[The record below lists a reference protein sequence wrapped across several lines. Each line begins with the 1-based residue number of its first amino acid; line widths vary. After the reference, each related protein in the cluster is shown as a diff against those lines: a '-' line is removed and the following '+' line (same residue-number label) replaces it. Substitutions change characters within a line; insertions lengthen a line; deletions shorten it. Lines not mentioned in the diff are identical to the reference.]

1 MSNMFGPIITAGEVR
16 QAIQDTIMLWMPD
29 YLYEVGE
36 RNGFD
41 RGDLPLF
48 QSFAPMIVWDKFE
61 EDAIPA
67 CLIVAP
73 GTLDVPQKR
82 GGKMNV
88 RWGVGIGCVVSGQDR
103 EGTWKLG
110 EIYAAAV
117 RTLLLQH
124 PSLGGFASG
133 VNWISERYDQLP
145 SDSARTLGAGS
156 LQFGIDVEGVAEP
169 GMGPMAPTVDP
180 LVDPGDFPQV
190 DTVTFDVTP
199 RS

>member
-1 MSNMFGPIITAGEVR
+1 MSNMFGPIITAGAVR
-16 QAIQDTIMLWMPD
+16 QAIQDTIEKWMPD
-29 YLYEVGE
+29 YLSEVGL

-41 RGDLPLF
+41 RGELPVF
-48 QSFAPMIVWDKFE
+48 QSYAPMIVWDKFE
-61 EDAIPA
+61 EDQVPS

-73 GTLDVPQKR
+73 GTLDVPQRR

-124 PSLGGFASG
+124 QSLGGFATG
-133 VNWISERYDQLP
+133 INWISERYDQLP

-156 LQFGIDVEGVAEP
+156 LQFGVDVDGVTDP
-169 GMGPMAPTVDP
+169 GQGLMVPTFDP
-180 LVDPGDFPQV
+180 LSDAGDWPEV
-190 DTVTFDVTP
+190 DTVSFDVTP